1 MFESSRVPC
10 YLNGFA
16 GHGDDPEAKELKLVF
31 HIGGIAQ
38 DLAAEISPLIADR
51 LFRKNTE
58 GEWKP
63 AEEITKAS
71 FANIVIPMQNIAFF
85 ELPNPEP
92 VSGVVVQGCAI
103 SNLRAT
109 RPGVE
114 ARLEFD
120 VVMPMDGSTIRLI
133 EKYYKST
140 AFLTM
145 EEIQREIEYAPE
157 DAKTAEHQDALQ
169 DAADGVGELVGV
181 TAEGE
186 ATTIK
191 RSRRKKAGAE

>member
-1 MFESSRVPC
+1 MFTSNRVSC

-31 HIGGIAQ
+31 HISGISQ

-51 LFRKNTE
+51 LFRKNIE

-71 FANIVIPMQNIAFF
+71 FANINIQMQNITFN
-85 ELPNPEP
+85 ELPDGEEDR
-92 VSGVVVQGCAI
+92 GVLVLGCAI

-109 RPGVE
+109 RPFVD

-120 VVMPMDGSTIRLI
+120 VVMPMDGSTVRLI
-133 EKYYKST
+133 EKYYKAT
-140 AFLTM
+140 CFLTT
-145 EEIQREIEYAPE
+145 EPIQRDIEYTPE
-157 DAKTAEHQDALQ
+157 DQKTADHQDALQ
-169 DAADGVGELVGV
+169 DAADGADAELETVP
-181 TAEGE
+181 AE
-186 ATTIK
+186 AP
-191 RSRRKKAGAE
+191 SRRGRKKKADA